1 MSKVEVKSKIP
12 PHSTDAERSILGAL
26 LLDRDAVI
34 SVIEFLKPEHFYED
48 KHRRI
53 FEVILQLYQEREPVD
68 VVTVSEKLKKSKAL
82 TEIGGMPLLADLVN
96 SVPTAAH
103 AEHYAHLVKDMYT
116 KRQLISTATRILEMG
131 FDDSGDVRQILDEAE
146 QKVFSLAQQHLRQ
159 VFVPVKD
166 IWPNLLTAWTNY
178 TNLPETCGV
187 YPRVLPIWTTH
198 WPACK
203 TAIY

>member
-68 VVTVSEKLKKSKAL
+68 VVTVSEKLKKYGFYHKERVIA
-82 TEIGGMPLLADLVN
+82 VN
-96 SVPTAAH
+96 
-103 AEHYAHLVKDMYT
+103 KW
-116 KRQLISTATRILEMG
+116 
-131 FDDSGDVRQILDEAE
+131 EAME
-146 QKVFSLAQQHLRQ
+146 EK
-159 VFVPVKD
+159 
-166 IWPNLLTAWTNY
+166 N
-178 TNLPETCGV
+178 
-187 YPRVLPIWTTH
+187 
-198 WPACK
+198 
-203 TAIY
+203 